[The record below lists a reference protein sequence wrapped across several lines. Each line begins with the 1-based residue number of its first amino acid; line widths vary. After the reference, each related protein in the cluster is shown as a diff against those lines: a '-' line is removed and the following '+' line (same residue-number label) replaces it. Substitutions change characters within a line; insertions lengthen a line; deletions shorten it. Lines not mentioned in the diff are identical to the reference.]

1 MTETGMATF
10 TRSRRMARRA
20 GLLLVVFCVGLA
32 GVELACRV
40 LGLHSPILYERTA
53 YGYRVVP
60 NQSMRRL
67 GNRIFVNEFGMRS
80 ETVAALSPADTLRIL
95 CIGDSIAN
103 GGATTDQADTYP
115 YQLEALLRAGGRKVQ
130 VLNASAAG
138 WAIANE
144 AGWLESQGTFGAD
157 LIIET
162 IGSLDMFQEL
172 AAGATV
178 DGHPSFPSRA
188 PTLGMQDLFNHYL
201 MPRIHSAMADPGAEM
216 FDMPAETAQK
226 NLALLLEMKRFT
238 QAHGARFAV
247 LLVEQPD
254 GYESQDPRNAA
265 AKQALFAMLEENAIP
280 FAVSRESV
288 QKNGGERLF
297 RDGVHPTPDG
307 YRILA
312 QLAAAMVAD
321 APIGARGATP

>member
-1 MTETGMATF
+1 MTEKRSAMSM
-10 TRSRRMARRA
+10 RWWRISRRASF
-20 GLLLVVFCVGLA
+20 LLVVFCASLVA
-32 GVELACRV
+32 VELACRV

-80 ETVAALSPADTLRIL
+80 ETVAVLPPRDTLRIL

-115 YQLEALLRAGGRKVQ
+115 YQLEALLRAGGRKAQ

-144 AGWLESQGTFGAD
+144 SGWLESQGTFGAG

-162 IGSLDMFQEL
+162 IGSLDLFQEL

-188 PTLGMQDLFNHYL
+188 PALGMQDLFNHYL

-216 FDMPAETAQK
+216 FDMPAETARK
-226 NLALLLEMKRFT
+226 NLALLLKMNRFA
-238 QAHGARFAV
+238 QDHGARFAV
-247 LLVEQPD
+247 LLVEQPQ

-265 AKQALFAMLEENAIP
+265 AKQALFAMLAQNGIP

-307 YRILA
+307 YRVLA
-312 QLAAAMVAD
+312 LLAAGLVTDAAAD
-321 APIGARGATP
+321 SHSAGR